1 MGYIKLHK
9 NEVCKFAR
17 YTSDDAVKKMVYL
30 ALMEIEKKWTMPIT
44 NWGLIMNQF
53 MLIFEN
59 GIQI

>member
-1 MGYIKLHK
+1 
-9 NEVCKFAR
+9 
-17 YTSDDAVKKMVYL
+17 VKKMVYL